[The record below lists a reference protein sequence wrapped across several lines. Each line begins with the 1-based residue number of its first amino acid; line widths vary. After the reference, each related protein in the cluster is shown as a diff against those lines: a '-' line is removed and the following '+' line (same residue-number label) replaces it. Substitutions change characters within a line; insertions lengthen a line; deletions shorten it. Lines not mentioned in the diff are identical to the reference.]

1 MKSML
6 MVKHNLFYLFLKHK
20 INHTSTFSGN
30 HKFRPNK
37 LVKKMALKDVVTA
50 LGFNNLLPRTPTSAT
65 MPVLKPHISAPFH
78 QVLRRSSRCQRLFA
92 AQLQIFT
99 SISSVRI

>member
-1 MKSML
+1 

-37 LVKKMALKDVVTA
+37 LVKKMALKDIDTW
-50 LGFNNLLPRTPTSAT
+50 
-65 MPVLKPHISAPFH
+65 I
-78 QVLRRSSRCQRLFA
+78 
-92 AQLQIFT
+92 
-99 SISSVRI
+99 